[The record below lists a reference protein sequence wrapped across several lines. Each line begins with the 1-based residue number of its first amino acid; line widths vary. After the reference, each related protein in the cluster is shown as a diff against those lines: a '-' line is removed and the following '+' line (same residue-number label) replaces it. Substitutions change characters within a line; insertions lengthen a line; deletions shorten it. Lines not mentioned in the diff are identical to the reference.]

1 MAAAISMP
9 RLHDSRRHT
18 AFNRQHGVGFDLIL
32 WPAMAKY
39 FVTGA
44 TGFIGGE
51 LVKQLIGRGHKVV
64 ALVRSPQRAAMLKAL
79 GVEMHAGDITDRET
93 LKAPMTGVDGV
104 FHVAA
109 WYKVGVREPLADQ
122 INVDGT
128 RNVLHTMKALEI
140 PRGVYTS
147 TVAVFSD
154 TKGAVPDESY
164 RYDGPHLSHYDRT
177 KWIAHYRVALPK
189 MEEGLPLMIV
199 MPGLVYGPGDTSGIR
214 TGMVDLL
221 RGRLLM
227 TPARTAFCWAHV
239 DDIAGGHCLAMERGE
254 PGRNYF
260 LAGPP
265 HTLREGI
272 DVAAH
277 ATGVPPLRM
286 YAPPAAVRALA
297 AVVGAIETVVPMP
310 PAYAAESL
318 REVAGTTFIGSNAR
332 ARREL
337 GWTPRTLVEGWGAT
351 ARHELALLT
360 PAGSP

>member
-1 MAAAISMP
+1 M
-9 RLHDSRRHT
+9 L
-18 AFNRQHGVGFDLIL
+18 
-32 WPAMAKY
+32 Y
-39 FVTGA
+39 FLTGA
-44 TGFIGGE
+44 TGFVGGAVARD
-51 LVKQLIGRGHKVV
+51 LVAAGHRVR
-64 ALVRSPQRAAMLKAL
+64 ALVRSPGAADHLARL
-79 GVEMHAGDITDRET
+79 GITLAAGDVTDRESMR
-93 LKAPMTGVDGV
+93 APMTGVDGV
-104 FHVAA
+104 FHVAG
-109 WYKVGVREPLADQ
+109 WYKLGARDRTAAVAV
-122 INVDGT
+122 NVHGT
-128 RNVLHTMKALEI
+128 RHVLDLMRELRVPK
-140 PRGVYTS
+140 GVYTS
-147 TVAVFSD
+147 TLAVNSD
-154 TKGAVPDESY
+154 TRGVLVDETY
-164 RYDGPHLSHYDRT
+164 RFDGRHLSVYDQT
-177 KWIAHYRVALPK
+177 KADAHRVAN
-189 MEEGLPLMIV
+189 EFIASGLPLVIV
-199 MPGLVYGPGDTSGIR
+199 QPGLVYGPGDTSGVR
-214 TGMVDLL
+214 TML
-221 RGRLLM
+221 RTFLQRKFQVL
-227 TPARTAFCWAHV
+227 PARTAFCWAHV

-297 AVVGAIETVVPMP
+297 TVVGAIETVVPMP